1 MKKIKTTL
9 LFAITSLI
17 VISCD
22 KDYKCECMLT
32 DKTTGKTSTSS
43 NYNINSTKKTDAE
56 KKCNAGDEVSSSYT
70 VECEIK

>member
-1 MKKIKTTL
+1 
-9 LFAITSLI
+9 
-17 VISCD
+17 
-22 KDYKCECMLT
+22 MLT